1 VTFAHRVHQPRST
14 PRSTVSDFG
23 VPARFTLPP
32 IEGGHCEA
40 VANFGK
46 YLGKRRS
53 PCRRIEKKAHVS
65 AVSEIFADAMVAK
78 SELLEHYEEK
88 ERPPSEYGFFHRCPV
103 PTYLLATEVL
113 CFYDDRKLGEI
124 RDEILWVSAVP

>member
-1 VTFAHRVHQPRST
+1 
-14 PRSTVSDFG
+14 
-23 VPARFTLPP
+23 
-32 IEGGHCEA
+32 
-40 VANFGK
+40 
-46 YLGKRRS
+46 
-53 PCRRIEKKAHVS
+53 
-65 AVSEIFADAMVAK
+65 MVAE

-88 ERPPSEYGFFHRCPV
+88 ECPPSEYGFWRAFHRCPV